1 MRSCCYIFIT
11 TRLGNMQ
18 YLLYMFTC
26 IMLIYK
32 FKEFRL
38 GEKKHLEKEA
48 LYKLPL
54 VPVSWMVLNFE
65 KPHPFFSHHHQ
76 SRNQEC

>member
-18 YLLYMFTC
+18 YLLYMFTY

-48 LYKLPL
+48 LY
-54 VPVSWMVLNFE
+54 S
-65 KPHPFFSHHHQ
+65 
-76 SRNQEC
+76 

>member
-48 LYKLPL
+48 LYKL
-54 VPVSWMVLNFE
+54 VPV
-65 KPHPFFSHHHQ
+65 
-76 SRNQEC
+76 